1 MYHCNAV
8 CAINPA
14 CRHGGAEVSRHCA
27 RVLHTHLRNQL
38 LMPFKSQQPALAGGD
53 LHMGDP
59 RPQLDA
65 VTHAFREAY
74 RQTDLELAATPSGRM
89 AGSTAVS
96 VLLGPTCVWAANCGR
111 SLVAHP
117 RPSLVRGFEQQQA
130 PKRKKQILLWPEIIS
145 LLLSYE
151 LLITASS

>member
-1 MYHCNAV
+1 M
-8 CAINPA
+8 
-14 CRHGGAEVSRHCA
+14 SRHCA

-111 SLVAHP
+111 HNGTHP
-117 RPSLVRGFEQQQA
+117 EPVRGFEQQA
-130 PKRKKQILLWPEIIS
+130 PKGLGGKNKFYYGLKS
-145 LLLSYE
+145 LFCFHHTSF
-151 LLITASS
+151 SSQQLA